1 MRRFNHRN
9 RRNDFAIS
17 VAGFLAMM
25 KPLLPFLKTAITAGA
40 AAGVSKAFSVHV
52 FEPIADKI
60 LADYK
65 LAVQNRGKETIIK
78 TVMSKLKQDL
88 KRLFFVLKN
97 ERASIQSALKALVAT
112 DVSVKKDRAIARNN
126 RMRNDSSMAY
136 RVRMDDAYVIGYMR
150 ALNR

>member
-1 MRRFNHRN
+1 MRRFNYRN

-25 KPLLPFLKTAITAGA
+25 KPLLPFLKTAVTAGA
-40 AAGVSKAFSVHV
+40 AAGVSKAFSTHV
-52 FEPIADKI
+52 FGPIADKI

-65 LAVQNRGKETIIK
+65 LAVKNRGKATIVK
-78 TVMSKLKQDL
+78 TVMTKLKQDL

-97 ERASIQSALKALVAT
+97 ERASIPSTLKSLIAT

-126 RMRNDSSMAY
+126 RMR
-136 RVRMDDAYVIGYMR
+136 MDDAYIIGYMR

>member
-1 MRRFNHRN
+1 MRRFDYGN

-17 VAGFLAMM
+17 VVGFLTMM
-25 KPLLPFLKTAITAGA
+25 KPLLPFLKTAVTAGA
-40 AAGVSKAFSVHV
+40 AAGVSKAFSTHV
-52 FEPIADKI
+52 FGPIADKI

-65 LAVQNRGKETIIK
+65 LAVQNRGNATIVK
-78 TVMSKLKQDL
+78 TVMTKLKQDL

-97 ERASIQSALKALVAT
+97 ERASIPSTLKSLIAT

-126 RMRNDSSMAY
+126 RMRNDSSITH
-136 RVRMDDAYVIGYMR
+136 RVRMNDAYIIGYMR

>member
-17 VAGFLAMM
+17 VAGFLMMM

-52 FEPIADKI
+52 IEPIADKI

-65 LAVQNRGKETIIK
+65 LAVQNRGKATIIK
-78 TVMSKLKQDL
+78 TVMTKLKQDL

-97 ERASIQSALKALVAT
+97 ERA
-112 DVSVKKDRAIARNN
+112 
-126 RMRNDSSMAY
+126 
-136 RVRMDDAYVIGYMR
+136 
-150 ALNR
+150 